1 MILLQD
7 TRQQYGKHINIE
19 DYCKRNRI
27 KLINQCLSVGDYV
40 LTDGEKNDDGKYI
53 PTGTVTVDTKADCM
67 ELLKDVMSNDHRR
80 FRREC
85 QRAVELGLQL
95 IVLIEEEV
103 PYGMVEYWEVPRW
116 QSSNRFHM
124 KGQPMSRIDPKVFA
138 KALRTMTEKY
148 GVQFRFCSRENCP
161 SSMIK
166 YLTGEF
172 K

>member
-1 MILLQD
+1 MILISD
-7 TRQQYGKHINIE
+7 TRQQYGKHKNID
-19 DYCKRNRI
+19 DYCYKNGI
-27 KLINQCLSVGDYV
+27 GIINQCLPVGDYMI
-40 LTDGEKNDDGKYI
+40 TDGVINKDGKVNPI
-53 PTGTVTVDTKADCM
+53 GTVTVDTKADCM

-95 IVLIEEEV
+95 IILVEEEV
-103 PYGMVEYWEVPRW
+103 PYGMVEYWEVPKW

-124 KGQPMSRIDPKVFA
+124 KGQPMSRIEPKVFA

-148 GVQFRFCSRENCP
+148 GVQFRFCSKKQCP
-161 SSMIK
+161 RRLIK

>member
-7 TRQQYGKHINIE
+7 TRQQYGKHKNIE
-19 DYCKRNRI
+19 DYCEQNGI
-27 KLINQCLSVGDYV
+27 ELINQCLPVGDYM
-40 LTDGEKNDDGKYI
+40 LTDGKKDEDGKYI
-53 PTGTVTVDTKADCM
+53 PTGKVTVDTKADCM

-85 QRAVELGLQL
+85 QRAVELGVQL
-95 IVLIEEEV
+95 IILVEEDV
-103 PYGMVEYWEVPRW
+103 PYGMVEYWEVPKW
-116 QSSNRFHM
+116 KNSNQWHM
-124 KGQPMSRIDPKVFA
+124 KGQPMSRIEPKIFA

-148 GVQFRFCSRENCP
+148 GVRFRFCSRKQSP
-161 SSMIK
+161 KRMIK